1 MLFDLTPE
9 MLLFAVFVFLLAGAV
24 KGIIGI
30 GLPLICV
37 PLLSGLVGP
46 ITAMAL
52 MAVPITGVNIW
63 QMVQSGRFRWAV
75 GRFWSAI
82 PALIVGTVI
91 GLIFLTNMEIKT
103 LTLVVGAIVILMS
116 LIQLFPVKFAIAER
130 QERWMTPGIGLASGV
145 MGGVSSFLG
154 PLMTVYLVA
163 LRIDKD
169 QFIGTIAMIYFISAL
184 PFFGG
189 LALTGH
195 LGWNE
200 LLASTAGT
208 AVILVGVVAGQV
220 LRKAIPPERFRR
232 AVLAMMILIGA
243 NMIRKGL
250 M

>member
-1 MLFDLTPE
+1 MLFDLGPE
-9 MLLFAVFVFLLAGAV
+9 MLVFAVLVFLLAGVV
-24 KGIIGI
+24 KGVIGI

-37 PLLSGLVGP
+37 PLLSGLIGP

-52 MAVPITGVNIW
+52 MAVPIIGVNVW
-63 QMVQSGRFRWAV
+63 QMAQSGRFRWAV
-75 GRFWSAI
+75 RRFWPAI
-82 PALIVGTVI
+82 PALTGGTVI
-91 GLIFLTNMEIKT
+91 GLMFLTNMKIET
-103 LTLVVGAIVILMS
+103 LTLVVGVIVIAMS
-116 LIQLFPVKFAIAER
+116 IIQLFPLNITIAGH
-130 QERWMTPGIGLASGV
+130 QERWMTPGIGLASGI

-154 PLMTVYLVA
+154 PLMAVYLVA

-200 LLASTAGT
+200 LFASAAGT
-208 AVILVGVVAGQV
+208 AIIFVGVVAGQI
-220 LRKAIPPERFRR
+220 LREMIPPERFRR

>member
-1 MLFDLTPE
+1 MLFDLAPE

-63 QMVQSGRFRWAV
+63 QMVQSGRFRWALR
-75 GRFWSAI
+75 RFWSAL
-82 PALIVGTVI
+82 PALIVGTII

-103 LTLVVGAIVILMS
+103 LTLVVGVIVILMS
-116 LIQLFPVKFAIAER
+116 LIQLFPVKFTIAER

-200 LLASTAGT
+200 LLGSTAGT
-208 AVILVGVVAGQV
+208 AVILVGVVAGQA
-220 LRKAIPPERFRR
+220 LRKMIPPERFRR

>member
-1 MLFDLTPE
+1 MLFDLAPE
-9 MLLFAVFVFLLAGAV
+9 MLVFAVFVFLLAGAV

-75 GRFWSAI
+75 RRFWSAI

-91 GLIFLTNMEIKT
+91 GLVFLTNMEIKT
-103 LTLVVGAIVILMS
+103 LTLVVGVIVILMS
-116 LIQLFPVKFAIAER
+116 LIQLFPVKFAIADR

-184 PFFGG
+184 PFFSG

-200 LLASTAGT
+200 LFASAAGT
-208 AVILVGVVAGQV
+208 AIILVGVVAGQI
-220 LRKAIPPERFRR
+220 LREMIPPERFRR